1 MMKQLFIEQHTTTG
15 ERKVWKLSGDR
26 SQYTFGTS
34 RTADIVS
41 IDSSLESWEGI
52 FEFRDGNWCYVSMNS
67 TSHKAESGPLTSVDA
82 ETSEVKFKLSK
93 LLLSEVTKSIEL
105 NKFQIAPPT
114 ASNNIKKFQIF
125 QVCFGDDVVE
135 TQIIPFNKKYTSR
148 TLSTAVKIEPIPS
161 SSWNVSKYGEFTLK
175 QKSIEVEKPTQ
186 LFFLRMEDFI
196 ERDSKI
202 GIAALLTF
210 CLVFAL
216 TFSLIPRTERYIPV
230 SKKAIARVI
239 ITEPVQP
246 MKKEKTKVAVKDET
260 QKLTA
265 PVEVPKVESGGDTQ
279 PAKTKVAGMLKNLNS
294 GKISSLL
301 SKVSSQGARSKT
313 VILSDGIAA
322 GSGPSGRALAAL
334 GKIEKSGDDWSQDSG
349 SRGLKIST
357 NGIGG
362 GKNVSNFAALS
373 GGKVGKGGVGLIE
386 DESEVVGGL
395 DREEIANYIRT
406 QLGQILYC
414 YERQLSANKE
424 LFGKVSVKFTISG
437 SGKVETQTVS
447 DTTLKNTTVEGCML
461 NKIASWKFPAPRGG
475 TKVIVTYPFLFK
487 STN

>member
-15 ERKVWKLSGDR
+15 ERKVWKLSGDK

-41 IDSSLESWEGI
+41 IDNSLESWEGI

-67 TSHKAESGPLTSVDA
+67 TSHTVENGPLTSVES

-114 ASNNIKKFQIF
+114 ASKNVKKFQIF

-161 SSWNVSKYGEFTLK
+161 SSWNVSKHGEFTLK
-175 QKSIEVEKPTQ
+175 QKSIEVEKPTH

-202 GIAALLTF
+202 GIGALVTF

-230 SKKAIARVI
+230 SKKAIAKVI

-265 PVEVPKVESGGDTQ
+265 PAEVPKVESGGDNQ

>member
-1 MMKQLFIEQHTTTG
+1 MMKQLFIEQNTTTG
-15 ERKVWKLSGDR
+15 ERKVWRISGDK

-34 RTADIVS
+34 RTADLVS
-41 IDSSLESWEGI
+41 IDKSLEAWEGT
-52 FEFRDGNWCYVSMNS
+52 FEYRDDNWHYISMNS
-67 TSHKAESGPLTSVDA
+67 QSYRLPGGPITYVS
-82 ETSEVKFKLSK
+82 SEATVKFKQSTLKVTEISK
-93 LLLSEVTKSIEL
+93 NIEL
-105 NKFQIAPPT
+105 NKFQIASPT
-114 ASNNIKKFQIF
+114 VAKNIKKFQIF
-125 QVCFGDDVVE
+125 QVCYEDQVVE

-148 TLSTAVKIEPIPS
+148 TLSSAVKIDPIPS
-161 SSWNVSKYGEFTLK
+161 SSWNVSKHGDFTLK

-196 ERDSKI
+196 EHDSKI
-202 GIAALLTF
+202 GLTALVAF
-210 CLVFAL
+210 CLVFAVG
-216 TFSLIPRTERYIPV
+216 FSMIPTTERYIPV
-230 SKKAIARVI
+230 AKRAIAKVI

-246 MKKEKTKVAVKDET
+246 MRKEKNKVAAKDET
-260 QKLTA
+260 LKVRA
-265 PVEVPKVESGGDTQ
+265 PAEAPQVESGGNNQ
-279 PAKTKVAGMLKNLNS
+279 PAKMKVAGMLKNLNS

-301 SKVSSQGARSKT
+301 SKVSSQGAKSKT
-313 VILSDGIAA
+313 VILSNGIAA

-357 NGIGG
+357 TGLGG
-362 GKNVSNFAALS
+362 GKSVDNFSALA

-447 DTTLKNTTVEGCML
+447 DTTLRNTSVEGCML

>member
-15 ERKVWKLSGDR
+15 ERKVWKLSGDK

-52 FEFRDGNWCYVSMNS
+52 FEFRDNNWCYVSMNS
-67 TSHKAESGPLTSVDA
+67 TSHKAESGPLTSVNS
-82 ETSEVKFKLSK
+82 ETSEVKFKISK

-105 NKFQIAPPT
+105 NKFHIAPPI
-114 ASNNIKKFQIF
+114 ASKNVKKFQIF
-125 QVCFGDDVVE
+125 QVCFGDEVVE
-135 TQIIPFNKKYTSR
+135 TQIIPFNRKYTSR

-161 SSWNVSKYGEFTLK
+161 SSWNVSKHGEFTLK

-186 LFFLRMEDFI
+186 LFSLRMEDFI
-196 ERDSKI
+196 ERESKV

-216 TFSLIPRTERYIPV
+216 TFTLIPKTERYIPV

-246 MKKEKTKVAVKDET
+246 LKKEKTKVAVKDET

-265 PVEVPKVESGGDTQ
+265 PVEAPKVESSGDTQ

-294 GKISSLL
+294 GRISSLL

-313 VILSDGIAA
+313 VILSDGVVA

>member
-15 ERKVWKLSGDR
+15 ERKVWKLSGDK
-26 SQYTFGTS
+26 SQYTFGSS

-41 IDSSLESWEGI
+41 IDTSVEHWEGI
-52 FEFRDGNWCYVSMNS
+52 FENRDGNWRYISMNS
-67 TSHKAESGPLTSVDA
+67 LSHKADLGPLTIVN
-82 ETSEVKFKLSK
+82 SESEIKFKKSK
-93 LLLSEVTKSIEL
+93 ILLKELTKNIEL
-105 NKFQIAPPT
+105 NKFQLAPPM
-114 ASNNIKKFQIF
+114 ASKNVNKFQIF
-125 QVCFGDDVVE
+125 QVCFGEEVVE
-135 TQIIPFNKKYTSR
+135 TQIIPFHKKYTSR
-148 TLSTAVKIEPIPS
+148 TLSGAVKIDPIPS

-196 ERDSKI
+196 ESDSKV
-202 GIAALLTF
+202 GLAALFTF
-210 CLVFAL
+210 CLVFVL
-216 TFSLIPRTERYIPV
+216 IFSLIPRTEQYVPV
-230 SKKAIARVI
+230 SKKAVAKII
-239 ITEPVQP
+239 ITEPTP
-246 MKKEKTKVAVKDET
+246 PKKEKSKVAVKDET

-265 PVEVPKVESGGDTQ
+265 PVEVPKVESSGDTQ

-294 GKISSLL
+294 GRISSLL

-313 VILSDGIAA
+313 VILSDGVAA
-322 GSGPSGRALAAL
+322 GSAPSGRALAAI

-362 GKNVSNFAALS
+362 GKNVNNFAALS